1 MLKHAG
7 SSPKILMKRGNVPI
21 RTCIG
26 CRCKFPQKALIR
38 FVCSADQTLAVE
50 ELVKLPGRGTYVCH
64 SETCIQ
70 RAFNAPKRI
79 NALLRAQLSKPAID
93 EFKKVLLEKEEIAD
107 EKETAAKTCR
117 NQ

>member
-1 MLKHAG
+1 
-7 SSPKILMKRGNVPI
+7 MKRGNVPI

-79 NALLRAQLSKPAID
+79 NALLRAQLSKPTID
-93 EFKKVLLEKEEIAD
+93 EFKKVLLEKEAIAD

-117 NQ
+117 NQSKNR